1 MSIEKIDALL
11 KQLQKTEGVSSGVR
25 WEHFEKEIAFAA
37 EKLSAI
43 HTDIHSKDA
52 EYSAPLSLLMKLGSS
67 ISALGSALSL
77 LHDHDMIRADV
88 SSSFRRMSD
97 NVVSVG
103 HDVMSLANEL
113 QDPHNTT
120 DTIREP

>member
-11 KQLQKTEGVSSGVR
+11 KQLRENEAVSRGVR

-37 EKLSAI
+37 EKLEAAR
-43 HTDIHSKDA
+43 TDIHSKDA
-52 EYSAPLSLLMKLGSS
+52 EYSAPLSLMMKLGSA
-67 ISALGSALSL
+67 ISALGGALSVL
-77 LHDHDMIRADV
+77 RDHDMIRADV
-88 SSSFRRMSD
+88 ISAFRRMSD
-97 NVVSVG
+97 NVVSAG
-103 HDVMSLANEL
+103 HNVMSLANEL